1 VTVILICETKTQ
13 CVEEAVELL
22 ARFEIEEVLR

>member
-13 CVEEAVELL
+13 CVEEAVKLL
-22 ARFEIEEVLR
+22 ARFEIEEAVK

>member
-1 VTVILICETKTQ
+1 VTVILVCSTKMQ

-22 ARFEIEEVLR
+22 ARFDFAEALR

>member
-1 VTVILICETKTQ
+1 VTVILICETKMQ

-22 ARFEIEEVLR
+22 ARFDVKEALQ